1 MNEKDLLQLYK
12 TLVERARIDRPTYL
26 TNYQMFKS
34 FILNIKD
41 DRFFN
46 RKQYS
51 IVSKEK
57 YVRETNKNRLIFE
70 EIINWILQGQLTKHR
85 DRINNVMQ
93 KKITGRVDLLKI
105 SMNYYR

>member
-1 MNEKDLLQLYK
+1 MNEMDLIQLYK

-46 RKQYS
+46 RKQYR
-51 IVSKEK
+51 IVSEEE
-57 YVRETNKNRLIFE
+57 YVGEEHQNRFIFE
-70 EIINWILQGQLTKHR
+70 EI
-85 DRINNVMQ
+85 M
-93 KKITGRVDLLKI
+93 
-105 SMNYYR
+105 